1 MWIVKFFKAMLKTKD
16 DAYITYVIKKNLFK
30 YIADI
35 YIDNPNKANLIN
47 SCILDLFD
55 YLTKD
60 YNKKLGLYLM

>member
-1 MWIVKFFKAMLKTKD
+1 MLKTKD
-16 DAYITYVIKKNLFK
+16 DAYISYVIKKNLFK

-35 YIDNPNKANLIN
+35 FIDNPNKTNIIN

-60 YNKKLGLYLM
+60 YNKKLGIYLM